1 MAFDV
6 SPEVF
11 REITQKVFFFYS
23 SSFLPFVLL
32 IPSDTFPQVI
42 G

>member
-1 MAFDV
+1 MAFNV
-6 SPEVF
+6 SPEIF
-11 REITQKVFFFYS
+11 RKITQKVFFFDS
-23 SSFLPFVLL
+23 SGFLPFVLF